1 MRKLWI
7 LCLMM
12 SLVAMTSFAQTSK
25 KTTDKKASS
34 TSADTKASTSKGS
47 SDKAA
52 PKADTAKT
60 SEKKESGL
68 DKGATATGKIDV
80 NSASQDELEKLNGIG
95 PVTAKKIV
103 DGRPYRTKRDLLT
116 KKVVSQGE
124 YDKIKD
130 NIIAHQTGDATS
142 AKSEMKATTTKKK

>member
-7 LCLMM
+7 LCLMA

-25 KTTDKKASS
+25 KTTDKKATS
-34 TSADTKASTSKGS
+34 TKSTDTQATSSKGS

-52 PKADTAKT
+52 PKADAQT
-60 SEKKESGL
+60 SEKKQSGL
-68 DKGATATGKIDV
+68 DKGATASGKIDV

-103 DGRPYRTKRDLLT
+103 DGRPYKTKRDLLT

-130 NIIAHQTGDATS
+130 NIIAHQAGTETS
-142 AKSEMKATTTKKK
+142 AKSETKATSTKKK